1 MIVKEGADSHP
12 GGCSIMCT
20 IKKLAE
26 DYLLDFSLSLYPFNF
41 GITHN
46 TDSCDIA
53 ELFLC

>member
-1 MIVKEGADSHP
+1 
-12 GGCSIMCT
+12 MCT